1 MLITDPN
8 QVFTSNG
15 EVTGMRLGIVQFNPE
30 FGEIEENS
38 ARALALAGAVEADVY
53 VLPELFSTGYQFID
67 RAEAASYAEELP
79 GGPTTGALER
89 FCRGRGCYV
98 AGGLVE
104 KAGDKLYNSAV
115 LVGRDGFVARY
126 RKSHLFDREKEI
138 YDVNG
143 EDMFGVYDLGFAR
156 VGLMICFDW
165 IYPETARILAVRG
178 AQVILHMANLV
189 LPYCQAATVTRA
201 IENRVF
207 VAVANRTGTE
217 NRLPGETLEFTGA
230 SVIVNPKGECLLR
243 AGETAEGGSAVDI
256 DPTEADDK
264 MATPRNHLIDD
275 RRVELY
281 GQLTER

>member
-1 MLITDPN
+1 
-8 QVFTSNG
+8 
-15 EVTGMRLGIVQFNPE
+15 MRLGIVQFNPE
-30 FGEIEENS
+30 FGEVEENIR
-38 ARALALAGAVEADVY
+38 RALALAGAVEADVY

-79 GGPTTGALER
+79 GGPTTDALGPTTGALER

-98 AGGLVE
+98 AGGIVE
-104 KAGDKLYNSAV
+104 KAGGKLYNSAV
-115 LVGRDGFVARY
+115 LVGPDGFVARY
-126 RKSHLFDREKEI
+126 RKSHLFDREKEL
-138 YDVNG
+138 YDVND
-143 EDMFGVYDLGFAR
+143 EDMFRVYDTGFAK

-230 SVIVNPKGECLLR
+230 SVIVNPKGEYLLR
-243 AGETAEGGSAVDI
+243 AGETDEGCSTVDI
-256 DPTEADDK
+256 DPTDADDK

-281 GQLTER
+281 GRLTER

>member
-1 MLITDPN
+1 
-8 QVFTSNG
+8 
-15 EVTGMRLGIVQFNPE
+15 MRLGIVQFNPE
-30 FGEIEENS
+30 FGDVEENI
-38 ARALALAGAVEADVY
+38 ARALGLAVAVEADVY

-67 RAEAASYAEELP
+67 RAEAGPYAEELP
-79 GGPTTGALER
+79 GGPTTEALGN

-98 AGGLVE
+98 AGGVVE

-115 LVGRDGFVARY
+115 LVGPDGFVARY

-138 YDVNG
+138 YDVNE
-143 EDMFGVYDLGFAR
+143 EDMFRVYDIGFAR

-178 AQVILHMANLV
+178 AQVILHMTNLV

-207 VAVANRTGTE
+207 IAVANRTGTE

-230 SVIVNPKGECLLR
+230 SVIVNPKGEYLIR
-243 AGETAEGGSAVDI
+243 IGQTEEGCWVADI
-256 DPTEADDK
+256 KPADADDK

-281 GQLTER
+281 SRLTER